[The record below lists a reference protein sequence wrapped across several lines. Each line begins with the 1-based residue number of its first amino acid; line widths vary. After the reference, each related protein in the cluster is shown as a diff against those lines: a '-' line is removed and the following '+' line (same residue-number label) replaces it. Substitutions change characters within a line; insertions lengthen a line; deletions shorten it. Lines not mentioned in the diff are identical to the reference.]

1 MKNKKQLTND
11 QIDRLIFLLENE
23 EKRSK
28 KIINFRE
35 GLPAID
41 RTTFNAAIKKM
52 PNNHVET
59 IIDLV
64 VKMNLYHKTG
74 EPEHA
79 AHIGVFKKAG
89 YVADAVKLGKEYHKN
104 KKAISIIYY
113 VHDTDGDT
121 VFYDKEC
128 KKIIKKITP
137 KKGRAVIFDSL
148 IFHSFMRPIK
158 SEKRVVINFI
168 VNV

>member
-52 PNNHVET
+52 PNDHIET

-79 AHIGVFKKAG
+79 ARIGMLKKAG

-104 KKAISIIYY
+104 KKDINALKTQLGELIKRAYSENEI
-113 VHDTDGDT
+113 T
-121 VFYDKEC
+121 VDLKESY
-128 KKIIKKITP
+128 KKKYLTNRQLDRLQYLL
-137 KKGRAVIFDSL
+137 G
-148 IFHSFMRPIK
+148 
-158 SEKRVVINFI
+158 
-168 VNV
+168 